1 LETAAPAGVPHDFIE
16 IDRFDLQLYFAGGD
30 AAEIEQFI
38 CHLGFELDVT
48 LHHREI
54 FANIGPKAGI
64 LLQRGQGRT
73 IIQMRTNNEARK

>member
-1 LETAAPAGVPHDFIE
+1 LETATPAGVPHDFIE
-16 IDRFDLQLYFAGGD
+16 VGRFDLQLYFAGGD

-38 CHLGFELDVT
+38 CQLGFELDVT

-64 LLQRGQGRT
+64 LLQRG
-73 IIQMRTNNEARK
+73 